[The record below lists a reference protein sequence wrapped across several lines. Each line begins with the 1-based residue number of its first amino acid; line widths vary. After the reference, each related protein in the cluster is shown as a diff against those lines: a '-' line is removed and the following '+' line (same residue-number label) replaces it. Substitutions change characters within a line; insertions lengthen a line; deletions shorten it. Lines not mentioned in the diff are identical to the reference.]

1 MKNLKKVL
9 ALVLAFAC
17 AFTMFAGAA
26 SFTDEADIQAK
37 DAVNMLTQLGVIEG
51 YEDGSFNP
59 DGVVTRA
66 EMAKMIFVVRN
77 NTIDDSAY
85 ENVTSNL
92 TDITNHWAKGYI
104 KFCES
109 QGIIAGKG
117 NGIFDP
123 DAPVTGTEAAKM
135 LLVLTGYSADKA
147 GLTGANWET
156 NTLRYAGAAGILDG
170 VVSSLSSGLPRQWA
184 AQMIANTLEADR
196 VLWSND
202 SETFD
207 QILNGGKKETVGQA
221 YMKLCYDYGT
231 LTVVDTDT
239 LTVVIN
245 DAYSAEN
252 YHDGWTTVQFTKVGA
267 NYTDLLGQTV
277 KVMFRDGKTND
288 VIGVYAISDNTVYNT
303 LMNGVELDGNKI
315 KFGGS
320 SYSVDNTRSI
330 NLTFVDADEGA
341 RTDTVNISYFNK
353 DGAANAD
360 GSNGNTSL
368 SEVTF
373 VDSDGNNKIDTAI
386 VIEKIPGEVTYVGSD
401 RITMEGQTYKFAD
414 VNVDDEIVADDYAVR
429 SYNLYEDC
437 SEITKADVVTGELS
451 STKSKT
457 GYDQF
462 EIEGPWYNIDK
473 TNPSD
478 TGYDNVSVG
487 DTVMAYVCNGVVINV
502 DTDDGTGAIP
512 TNIAV
517 VVGNATGGS
526 SSLYGDQV
534 KLRFFDGT
542 LKTVTVDSDGVKGT
556 DTVLGQAYK
565 VSGSD
570 SNTKLAKLENKKYN
584 GYEFVSTLTKVY
596 ANLESTPGTSEGEK
610 VEADSS
616 SKLSTIADK
625 SVSDDATIVLLDS
638 TGNSKLITGKQFKAI
653 NSTTSASDLGDL
665 TKAAWAT
672 FTKDVNGIERVMLAA
687 VKVVDTDVSGV
698 SYDNYGYV
706 IDDAVNKTNGDVAFT
721 IFDGTETHDV
731 LVESADASDYAK
743 GTLVAYAS
751 IDAEGYL
758 QDSENFGTVKSM
770 TGDDKKPAAT
780 NANINAGSNKADA
793 TNVISIGDNEMNV
806 TADTQ
811 VIVVD
816 SDADKADVPQN
827 YTYGTTKLPKAA
839 DTGLINVV
847 YRVEDGEAA
856 SDGADLEL
864 VVIDITGAFDFNRPD
879 STVDDGDDEGG
890 ESTDVDGNFTYKIT
904 NPEGVTAVTKVT
916 AAVVNENEITLNV
929 NRADFVTKGT
939 YTWAVKS
946 SNGTTLGT
954 NSGDLDT
961 ATDVVPT
968 GVKLNDKS
976 DNVTIEITDVT
987 VTAVKAS
994 SSVASDAVKE
1004 SAKGL
1009 NATPIADFTSADVA
1023 SNSGKSFALTIP
1035 QASGSDVVSVN
1046 SKTIKVTVTLTNA
1059 TFDGETGDDATTQ
1072 VVEISSVDNTS
1083 DAVSGQSATVPNFT
1097 ATGNGA
1103 VTVTVTSIVVE

>member
-221 YMKLCYDYGT
+221 YMKLSYDYGT

-462 EIEGPWYNIDK
+462 EIEGTWYNIDK

-517 VVGNATGGS
+517 VVGNADGGS

-556 DTVLGQAYK
+556 ATELGQAYK

-570 SNTKLAKLENKKYN
+570 SNTKLAELEKKKYN
-584 GYEFVSTLTKVY
+584 GYEFISDLDTVY
-596 ANLESTPGTSEGEK
+596 KG
-610 VEADSS
+610 DSS
-616 SKLSTIADK
+616 KGEAVTNSDGSNEANTKLNKIK
-625 SVSDDATIVLLDS
+625 NVVVSDDATIVLLDS
-638 TGNSKLITGKQFKAI
+638 NGNSKLITGKQFKAI
-653 NSTTSASDLGDL
+653 AADNTMLGTASE
-665 TKAAWAT
+665 AAWAT

-687 VKVVDTDVSGV
+687 VKVTDTDISGT

-751 IDAEGYL
+751 IDADGYL
-758 QDSENFGTVKSM
+758 QDSVNFETMEAISESASD
-770 TGDDKKPAAT
+770 TATAAK
-780 NANINAGSNKADA
+780 IFAGSNKADA

-839 DTGLINVV
+839 NTGLINVV

-929 NRADFVTKGT
+929 NRADFVIKGT

-987 VTAVKAS
+987 VTEVKAS
-994 SSVASDAVKE
+994 GTVTAELAEGLSNASVSYAGSVTVLGADAKE
-1004 SAKGL
+1004 
-1009 NATPIADFTSADVA
+1009 ATFKVTTTDLFG
-1023 SNSGKSFALTIP
+1023 SGQTYE
-1035 QASGSDVVSVN
+1035 GG
-1046 SKTIKVTVTLTNA
+1046 TIKVTFTVTNGTS
-1059 TFDGETGDDATTQ
+1059 T
-1072 VVEISSVDNTS
+1072 VE
-1083 DAVSGQSATVPNFT
+1083 GT
-1097 ATGNGA
+1097 ATSSALSSDTEQSISPGNITANMKGKVVVS
-1103 VTVTVTSIVVE
+1103 VTAIELLVAECV

>member
-1 MKNLKKVL
+1 MEFWQICPFFRSIFRHEKKVL

-26 SFTDEADIQAK
+26 FTDEADIQAK
-37 DAVNMLTQLGVIEG
+37 DAVNMLTALGVIEG

-353 DGAANAD
+353 DGAVND
-360 GSNGNTSL
+360 DQSNGNTSL

-457 GYDQF
+457 DYDQF
-462 EIEGPWYNIDK
+462 EIEGTWYNIA
-473 TNPSD
+473 N
-478 TGYDNVSVG
+478 TGDAAQDAGYENVSVG

-517 VVGNATGGS
+517 VVGNADGGS

-570 SNTKLAKLENKKYN
+570 SNTKLTPLENKKYN

-616 SKLSTIADK
+616 SKLSTIAGK

-751 IDAEGYL
+751 IDADGYL
-758 QDSENFGTVKSM
+758 QDSVNFETMEAISESASD
-770 TGDDKKPAAT
+770 TATAAK
-780 NANINAGSNKADA
+780 IFAGSNKADA

-839 DTGLINVV
+839 DTGRINVV

-879 STVDDGDDEGG
+879 STTSGDDDEGSS
-890 ESTDVDGNFTYKIT
+890 STMGNFTINAASAIQDAQAMLSDKKVVAT
-904 NPEGVTAVTKVT
+904 ATTELPE
-916 AAVVNENEITLNV
+916 
-929 NRADFVTKGT
+929 FVTKATVAYTITMPNGFKDSGSVEITSGDITINGKYTVDDTEGKITVEIENPVYTDVKASAGT
-939 YTWAVKS
+939 IAEAASVAT
-946 SNGTTLGT
+946 GTSLTVPASLSVADGGKVSLKLTPVDFDST
-954 NSGDLDT
+954 NSG
-961 ATDVVPT
+961 
-968 GVKLNDKS
+968 
-976 DNVTIEITDVT
+976 
-987 VTAVKAS
+987 KA
-994 SSVASDAVKE
+994 
-1004 SAKGL
+1004 
-1009 NATPIADFTSADVA
+1009 
-1023 SNSGKSFALTIP
+1023 
-1035 QASGSDVVSVN
+1035 
-1046 SKTIKVTVTLTNA
+1046 IKVT
-1059 TFDGETGDDATTQ
+1059 FS
-1072 VVEISSVDNTS
+1072 VEN
-1083 DAVSGQSATVPNFT
+1083 GSATPTEVTTEALSKNDKITIDLGTIKPDGKGEVKVNVT
-1097 ATGNGA
+1097 AIEA
-1103 VTVTVTSIVVE
+1103 VEVD